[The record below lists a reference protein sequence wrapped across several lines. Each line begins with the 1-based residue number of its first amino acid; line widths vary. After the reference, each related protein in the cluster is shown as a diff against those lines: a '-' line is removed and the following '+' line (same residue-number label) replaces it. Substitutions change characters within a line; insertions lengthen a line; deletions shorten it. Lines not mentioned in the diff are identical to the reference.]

1 VEKHNYD
8 QTVSIE
14 LDKGSAIL
22 GRPAAEAVWLMQA
35 PAGKII

>member
-1 VEKHNYD
+1 MKQNYD

-22 GRPAAEAVWLMQA
+22 GRPAAEAIWLKPAQA
-35 PAGKII
+35 GNII